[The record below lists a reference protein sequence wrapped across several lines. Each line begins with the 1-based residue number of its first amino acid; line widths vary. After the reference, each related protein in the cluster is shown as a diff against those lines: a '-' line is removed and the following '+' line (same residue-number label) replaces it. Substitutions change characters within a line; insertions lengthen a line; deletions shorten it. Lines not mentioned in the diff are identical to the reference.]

1 MTVGALCAT
10 LPVGYTTV
18 YVGGD
23 PYYYYGGNYYVP
35 DSDQYRVVAP
45 PIGATVNYLPS
56 GAKSVVIDGVTYYE
70 LDDTWYRRF
79 FDSSGQVI
87 YQVVSSP
94 LG

>member
-1 MTVGALCAT
+1 MDGA
-10 LPVGYTTV
+10 
-18 YVGGD
+18 
-23 PYYYYGGNYYVP
+23 PYYYYGGAYYVP

-45 PIGATVNYLPS
+45 PLGATVSYLPS

-70 LDDTWYRRF
+70 LNGTWYRRF

-87 YQVVSSP
+87 YQVVQSP